1 MLDLTEG
8 RSTDRAHLAFN
19 PNSTTVY
26 YYVIWCHVS
35 LSVSWK
41 RISRHGVFQ
50 KGVSLL
56 RTKSRDNAGAA
67 GTEG

>member
-41 RISRHGVFQ
+41 RISRQ
-50 KGVSLL
+50 SVSE
-56 RTKSRDNAGAA
+56 RSEFIKNKEQR
-67 GTEG
+67 